1 MSKAVGVK
9 VEGGE
14 VEWHAAG
21 VVHDYDTLC
30 GLDANDPSEG
40 MHGTV
45 EAPRGQRI
53 TCVECASIFVRT
65 QQLGL
70 RRASF
75 DSRVLAGAED

>member
-21 VVHDYDTLC
+21 VVHDYDTC

-65 QQLGL
+65 QQLAL

-75 DSRVLAGAED
+75 GSRVLAGAED